1 MMKSKKYILFLL
13 IALFTGQV
21 FAVKKEEKVPR
32 PKLVVGIVVDQMRWD
47 YLYRYYE
54 RYGDDGFK
62 RLLKDGFSF
71 ENTYINHLPT
81 VTGIG
86 HATVFT
92 GSVPAIHGI
101 TGNSFTFNSTGES
114 TNCVGDDSYQTVGNN
129 STTGQRSPTHLL
141 VTTIG
146 DELKLATNFRAKVIG
161 VSLKDRASILP
172 AGHSADAAYW
182 YDTKSGEFVTS
193 TYYMD
198 ELPKWVSDFNKE
210 GRAKKYMDQDWH
222 TLYDIDTYIQST
234 EDDKPY
240 EGTLKGQESP
250 TFPVKLSELYT
261 EDDLSNLYSTPYGNS
276 ITLDL
281 AKAAVVEEKMGQGEE
296 TDMLTINLASTD
308 AVGHR
313 VGVNSIEVEDTYLR
327 LDKEL
332 GDFFK
337 HLDSQVGEGNYTVF
351 LTADHGGAH
360 NRYFLEENKIPTH
373 ILKSPLKKDLNELLN
388 EKFGVDKIVRSTSYM
403 QVYFDYKIIN
413 EHNLDEQEIRDAC
426 MAYLLRN
433 PEILFAVDMHN
444 VGNAS
449 IPKEIKERIVNGHH
463 PDRSGAIQFILN
475 PNSSSTKKGTSHS
488 HWNPYDAKIPN
499 IWMGWGIKK
508 GGHSVKQA
516 HMEDIAPTI
525 SNLLRITPPNG
536 NIGKSLGEEVFE
548 GVDL

>member
-1 MMKSKKYILFLL
+1 MNLRKLLLLFSLC
-13 IALFTGQV
+13 IVFPLFGQ
-21 FAVKKEEKVPR
+21 EGREKVPR

-47 YLYRYYE
+47 YLYRYYG

-62 RLLKDGFSF
+62 RLLKEGFSF

-114 TNCVGDDSYQTVGNN
+114 TNCVGDNSYETVGNN

-182 YDTKSGEFVTS
+182 YDTKTGEFVTS

-210 GRAKKYMDQDWH
+210 GRAKKYMDQDWN
-222 TLYDIDTYIQST
+222 TLYDIDTYVQST

-240 EGTLKGQESP
+240 EGTLKGQETP

-261 EDDLSNLYSTPYGNS
+261 DDDLSNLYSTTFGNS

-281 AKAAVVEEKMGQGEE
+281 AKAAIVEEEMGQGKI

-313 VGVNSIEVEDTYLR
+313 VGVNSIEIEDTYLR

-332 GDFFK
+332 GKFFS

-373 ILKSPLKKDLNELLN
+373 ILKSPIKKEMNQLLEN
-388 EKFGVDKIVRSTSYM
+388 KFGVDKIVRSTGSM

-413 EHNLDEQEIRDAC
+413 EHGLDEQEIRDVC
-426 MAYLLRN
+426 MAYLRRN
-433 PEILFAVDMHN
+433 PEILYVVDMHN
-444 VGNAS
+444 VANAS
-449 IPKEIKERIVNGHH
+449 VPKEIKERIVNGHH

-475 PNSSSTKKGTSHS
+475 PNSSGREKGTSHS

-499 IWMGWGIKK
+499 LWMGWGIKK
-508 GGHSVKQA
+508 GGQSAKQA
-516 HMEDIAPTI
+516 HMEDIAPTV
-525 SNLLRITPPNG
+525 SSLLRITPPNG
-536 NIGKSLGEEVFE
+536 NIGKALEEVL
-548 GVDL
+548 DLNNL